1 MKTLNKIF
9 LSLGIATAALG
20 FSSCVDDL
28 DQTPTNPSAIGDVSN
43 RIDGVFADLFFNFS
57 TYGANGDS
65 PVHDFDGGM
74 ASFQRAIFIAEE
86 MPTDEACWLWDPG
99 DYGNLNYG
107 IVTPDLN
114 CLFGFYSRLQI
125 NITLCNDFIRSVND
139 GAFADADA
147 AKTANYVNQAKT
159 LRALCY
165 FYMCSFYPNVPYSD
179 EATMIG
185 SLPVQRPRAEVFEL
199 MTSELEQ
206 IVASYAAGSK
216 PVYGY
221 VGRDAAQALLAKYY
235 LNAEA
240 FTGTARWDKA
250 YSNAKAV
257 IDNLATAGFRNSNG
271 KLTGLAKTYK
281 GLFAANNKQ
290 YVLGNAGSDVNEI
303 IWTLAQ
309 DAVNLLSYSGATF
322 LINGWIGTNGVSV
335 TEEGATPNYIAPN
348 GVGYTFDPKANGCIA
363 SAWYNA
369 GDGWKCMVA
378 RKSFVRKFDWDD
390 AEMGTSK
397 DERVAMWGT
406 SAQQFTSD
414 NISLVGD
421 DWGKNGYLA
430 VKFSNWNF
438 DEDGNLSA
446 TQPDGTVSQYGGD
459 YPVIRLA
466 EMYLTAA
473 EAIMN
478 GGGGSQA
485 EATEFINNLRERA
498 GIAALNTVTLEDV
511 RNERCRELYQENSRR
526 TDLIRYNQWST
537 GYNWEW
543 KGGSMAGANL
553 PAYTRNYPLPSRVMG
568 SGLVQTPGY

>member
-28 DQTPTNPSAIGDVSN
+28 DQTPTNPSAIGDVSD
-43 RIDGVFADLFFNFS
+43 RVDGVFADLFFNFS
-57 TYGANGDS
+57 TYGANGNS

-99 DYGNLNYG
+99 DYGNLNWG
-107 IVTPDLN
+107 LVTPDLN

-125 NITLCNDFIRSVND
+125 NITLCNDFIRQVND
-139 GAFADADA
+139 GAFNAPAE
-147 AKTANYVNQAKT
+147 KLANYVNQAKT

-165 FYMCSFYPNVPYSD
+165 FYMISFYPNVPYSD

-185 SLPVQRPRAEVFEL
+185 SLPVQRPRAEVFDIV
-199 MTSELEQ
+199 TAELEQ
-206 IVASYAAGSK
+206 VVASYAQGST

-221 VGRDAAQALLAKYY
+221 VGRDAAQALLAKFY

-240 FTGTARWDKA
+240 FTGTAQWGKA
-250 YSNAKAV
+250 YTNAKAV
-257 IDNLATAGFRNSNG
+257 IDNLGKGGFKNSDG
-271 KLTGLAKTYK
+271 EETGLAKSYLS
-281 GLFAANNKQ
+281 LFGANNKQ
-290 YVLGNAGSDVNEI
+290 YVLGNAESSVNEI

-309 DAVNLLSYSGATF
+309 NTPNLTSYSGATF
-322 LINGWIGTNGVSV
+322 LILGWVGTNGVSV
-335 TEEGATPNYIAPN
+335 TPAGETPNYTDLS
-348 GVGYTFDPKANGCIA
+348 GTGWTFDPKANGCIA
-363 SAWYNA
+363 QNWYNVS
-369 GDGWKCMVA
+369 DGWKCMVA

-390 AEMGTSK
+390 ATMATSK
-397 DERVAMWGT
+397 DKRVSLWGT
-406 SAQQFTSD
+406 SAHQFTAE
-414 NISLVGD
+414 NPSLVGD
-421 DWGKNGYLA
+421 DWGKNGYLS

-438 DEDGNLSA
+438 EEDGSLSA
-446 TQPDGTVSQYGGD
+446 DQPAALAQVGGD

-478 GGGGSQA
+478 GAPGSQT
-485 EATEFINNLRERA
+485 EALKYVNNVRERA
-498 GIAALNTVTLEDV
+498 GLGKWTSMSLQDV
-511 RNERCRELYQENSRR
+511 RDERCRELYTENTRR
-526 TDLIRYNQWST
+526 TDLIRYNQWCT
-537 GYNWEW
+537 GYTWEW
-543 KGGSMAGANL
+543 KGGSASGANL
-553 PAYTRNYPLPSRVMG
+553 PAYTRNYPLPLRVMG